1 MALDVSGLTDYVNQ
15 NSQELLTAL
24 HYEGTSYKY
33 MTPLAG
39 VKDKENLQLFAL
51 TAYPQATAGGCDV
64 VASGSATFTKREM
77 NVEKIAYRDEICL
90 DDLTPK
96 WTQMLLA
103 PGAAGE
109 DEITAQLAN
118 DMNAE
123 LKALI
128 MENNEIADWQGNT
141 ASGDAVLRQYDG
153 LIKIIDAASDEVL
166 ANTTNA
172 ALGWTTITA
181 GTGIT
186 TANVISIVKVM
197 VRAQPEKLKRQ
208 TGKYLFAGTDVF
220 DLYVQAL
227 EAANLFHLD
236 ATTDLSSYEIRVP
249 GTNIIM
255 VGVAGLTGTSRLFLA
270 QKRNLFYGF
279 DLASDTDSIV
289 WKVLESDKMRYT
301 AKLKRGMQVAYPSEV
316 VSFKLT

>member
-1 MALDVSGLTDYVNQ
+1 MALVVSGLTDYVNQ
-15 NSQELLTAL
+15 TSQDLITAL
-24 HYEGTSYKY
+24 HYEGTSAKY
-33 MTPLAG
+33 MTPMAG
-39 VKDKENLQLFAL
+39 VKKEEALQLFAL
-51 TAYPQATAGGCDV
+51 TAYPQTGADGCDI
-64 VASGSATFTKREM
+64 VASGSATFTQRTMVVK
-77 NVEKIAYRDEICL
+77 KIGYRDEFCMDAL
-90 DDLTPK
+90 LPK

-109 DEITAQLAN
+109 DEITTQLGN
-118 DMNAE
+118 EINEE

-128 MENNEIADWQGNT
+128 TEHHEIADWQGNT
-141 ASGDAVLRQYDG
+141 ASGDAILNQYDG
-153 LIKIIDAASDEVL
+153 LIKIIDAASNKVL

-172 ALGWTTITA
+172 AINWTTITA
-181 GTGIT
+181 ATGIT
-186 TANVISIVKVM
+186 SANVISIIKVM

-208 TGKYLFAGTDVF
+208 RDKYCFCGTDVF

-236 ATTDLSSYEIRVP
+236 ATTDLSGYTIRIP
-249 GTNIIM
+249 GTNITL

-279 DLASDTDSIV
+279 DLLSDDDGIV
-289 WKVLESDKMRYT
+289 WRFLESDKMRYT
-301 AKLKRGMQVAYPSEV
+301 VKLKRGMQVAYPDEV

>member
-1 MALDVSGLTDYVNQ
+1 MALVVSGLTDYVNQ
-15 NSQELLTAL
+15 TSQDLITAL
-24 HYEGTSYKY
+24 HYEGTSAKY
-33 MTPLAG
+33 MTPMAG
-39 VKDKENLQLFAL
+39 VKKEDALQLFAL
-51 TAYPQATAGGCDV
+51 TAYPQTGADGCDI
-64 VASGSATFTKREM
+64 VASGSATFTQRTMVVK
-77 NVEKIAYRDEICL
+77 KIGYRDEFCMDAL
-90 DDLTPK
+90 LPK

-109 DEITAQLAN
+109 DEITTQLGN
-118 DMNAE
+118 EINEE

-128 MENNEIADWQGNT
+128 TEHHEIADWQGNT
-141 ASGDAVLRQYDG
+141 ASGDAILNQYDG
-153 LIKIIDAASDEVL
+153 LIKIIDAASNEVL

-172 ALGWTTITA
+172 AIGWTTITA
-181 GTGIT
+181 ATGIT
-186 TANVISIVKVM
+186 SANVISIIKVM

-208 TGKYLFAGTDVF
+208 RDKYCFCGTDVF

-236 ATTDLSSYEIRVP
+236 ATTDLSGYTIRIP
-249 GTNIIM
+249 GTNITL

-279 DLASDTDSIV
+279 DLLSDDDGIV
-289 WKVLESDKMRYT
+289 WRFLESDKMRYT
-301 AKLKRGMQVAYPSEV
+301 VKLKRGMQVAYPDEV